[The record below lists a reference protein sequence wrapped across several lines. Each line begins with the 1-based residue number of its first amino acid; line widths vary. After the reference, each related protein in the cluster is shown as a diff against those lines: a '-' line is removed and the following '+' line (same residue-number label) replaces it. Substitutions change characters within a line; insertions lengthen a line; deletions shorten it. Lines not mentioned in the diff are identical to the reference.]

1 MPLEHFH
8 ELVGV
13 GVGVSKID
21 RHSTFHLDS
30 VYHDEQ
36 GHVEVVEV
44 VVTHA
49 DRQEGLA
56 DDLYAAENVVEQMRL
71 AGKEEKGL
79 DEVVGVEA
87 WRHED
92 LAQIGDHNSL
102 DHTSQ
107 IYTLMH

>member
-1 MPLEHFH
+1 M
-8 ELVGV
+8 LVGV

-30 VYHDEQ
+30 VYHAEQ

-56 DDLYAAENVVEQMRL
+56 DDLYAAGQS
-71 AGKEEKGL
+71 KEL
-79 DEVVGVEA
+79 VA
-87 WRHED
+87 
-92 LAQIGDHNSL
+92 L
-102 DHTSQ
+102 
-107 IYTLMH
+107 